1 MQTLD
6 HDSVSLPIAAPADEI
21 YRLVADVTRT
31 PEYSPEILRCR
42 WLDGATGPA
51 VGARFAAVNKV
62 PNRPSW
68 TNKPVVTTVE
78 PGRTFA
84 FARTER
90 FAGTVRWTYR
100 FEADGDGT
108 LVTEAYEVTRPL
120 SWFGWFVIGTLFGR
134 HDRRADLRRGMEQ
147 SLQRLREVAEPSQ
160 GPAPAA
166 GSAGADHG
174 GSQ

>member
-90 FAGTVRWTYR
+90 FAGTVEWTYR
-100 FEADGDGT
+100 FEATDDGT

-120 SWFGWFVIGTLFGR
+120 GRVGWFVIGTLFGR
-134 HDRRADLRRGMEQ
+134 HDRRADLRRGMEA
-147 SLQRLREVAEPSQ
+147 SLQRLRAIVEQPAAAAPSTPSGAEPL
-160 GPAPAA
+160 GTT
-166 GSAGADHG
+166 G
-174 GSQ
+174 